1 MTIRTD
7 CRRYRTDR
15 PCAPH
20 KETGVKCT
28 ECLQFDPIESRVL
41 LIKLGAM
48 GDVLRTT
55 SILPAIR
62 EQCPG
67 MRLTW
72 LTGPA
77 SREVL
82 EGIDSIDRLWVL
94 GPDTLAQLQVERF
107 DWAINLD
114 LSPES
119 LALASLARAGRKS
132 GFDLTESGAARPCSP
147 EAQPYLDMSHWDDL
161 KKQNAKTYQRL
172 MLDILGSAASPGEIL
187 IPLSAEAKA
196 FAETF
201 ARNHSI
207 QPGHPIIGLNLGA
220 AGRWRWKRWT
230 PEGFLELG
238 KLLWDRYQAR
248 LLILSGP
255 NEERLKANWMARSDF
270 PAIDAGHN
278 NPYGHFAALVNLC
291 DLVVTGDTLALHVAL
306 GLKKKVVAL
315 FGPTSMAE
323 VELYERGIALAGD
336 VPCLCCYHSDC
347 SIRPSCMES
356 LEAASVLQAVERLLS
371 LKS

>member
-28 ECLQFDPIESRVL
+28 DCPQFDPIEARVL

-62 EQCPG
+62 EHGPG
-67 MRLTW
+67 TRLTW

-82 EGIDSIDRLWVL
+82 EGIDSIDRLWTL
-94 GPDTLAQLQVERF
+94 GPDTLAQLQAERF
-107 DWAINLD
+107 DWAINFD

-132 GFDLTESGAARPCSP
+132 GFDLTESGAARPCGP

-161 KKQNAKTYQRL
+161 KKQNTKTYQRL
-172 MLDILGSAASPGEIL
+172 MLDILSSSASPGEIL
-187 IPLSAEAKA
+187 VPLSAEANA
-196 FAETF
+196 FAESF
-201 ARNHSI
+201 ARIHAI
-207 QPGHPIIGLNLGA
+207 QSGGHPVIGLNLGA

-230 PEGFLELG
+230 LDGFLELG
-238 KLLWDRYQAR
+238 RLLWDRHRAR
-248 LLILSGP
+248 LLVLSGP
-255 NEERLKANWMARSDF
+255 SEERLKAEWTARSDF

-315 FGPTSMAE
+315 FGPTSIAE
-323 VELYERGIALAGD
+323 VDLYGRGVALAGD

-347 SIRPSCMES
+347 NVRPSCMER
-356 LEAASVLQAVERLLS
+356 LKAATVLLAVERLLS
-371 LKS
+371 R